1 MTEVRK
7 NRRSRWRWA
16 LSLPLFAVLIPLLV
30 AAALRSPVV
39 REYVRQQAEH
49 AIRAELGLSG
59 VIADVDIE
67 PRTLTIVA
75 RHIVLDHPKHGRFVE
90 AELLR
95 IRPSWRALL
104 SGRVDLHNISIDRA
118 TVWLVVRDG
127 KVINGPATKPRP
139 RGGLSVD
146 LPFDKLRVKNSRL
159 LVDGAADGSAELSS
173 IALLLDSSQTDVL
186 GITLTAPYGVVEH
199 RAGKER
205 VDGIDIR
212 AKLTNENLQLELL
225 RLHGPDFAIT
235 VRRAGVQ
242 LPQASEYHGELELA
256 LHLAQL
262 QRWPLP
268 VTLPPVG
275 GSLRVR
281 AKLHSSP
288 DGPQGDARVSL
299 HRAFLDQYG
308 FGEDVEFDLNI
319 DKRALRFEGTA
330 ELIRHGGRVDL
341 TGSLGLSGALPL
353 SLRARVV
360 DVQFAKLMEQLGV
373 SPNAI
378 VDWTLAGNFELRGT
392 LNPLSLQG
400 PLRMPTRDF
409 RVLRDAWH
417 KSPARNIVAV
427 ASANLVGNVSV
438 KPKGIFLQH
447 IAVSLR
453 NSKLH
458 VDEVMLGF
466 DNEVRIRAGG
476 EVFDLRDASPLV
488 DFPIAGNGG
497 FDLRVDGTYKE
508 PRVTGHVQLRDFAF
522 ASYPFGDVESD
533 FLLED
538 DVQAVRF
545 PQLVA
550 KKAASRYRARD
561 FKLDFRDHRLA
572 ITAGLRLE
580 HFAMQ
585 DFYHVFHYENDER
598 YISYQGLLTGDA
610 ELRYSL
616 GFPGDS
622 PRGSLRADVDL
633 AVEEAELSGF
643 RFAGGEIVG
652 SWNWLDHAQGYRGGE
667 LNVDRFSLRKGDAT
681 ISLSGKMAL
690 GGKLDIVVV
699 GDKIAIHDTEGLSE
713 RLPEL
718 RGSYGVT
725 GTIKGNA
732 ALPRAEV
739 EIAAVNLT
747 YAGEALGDA
756 RAYVRLTDK
765 SDAWIHEA
773 LSWPTDAP
781 PPEAACAHGR
791 EGLARGVW
799 PEDPPLRTSEGLL
812 PALDAPMAY
821 VVCGSAFGGKLVFD
835 LALGRTRT
843 YPVRGDLR
851 FTDFPLAKFLPKQ
864 GLAANE
870 GALSGLLRLRGG
882 ALLTPVDLVGDVSFD
897 TLKLGQLGVV
907 LENEGPVKARFLA
920 GRFEIEQAAF
930 MGPGSELRIEGG
942 GSLVSGLG
950 LNLSGSVDLSILPT
964 FSREVREASGSMQ
977 LAVKLTGPL
986 ERPAVFG
993 QARVDGASL
1002 ALADV
1007 PFPIESIDGLVT
1019 FSAERVL
1026 IERVTAQVL
1035 SGNVALQGVA
1045 ALRGREL
1052 GSYRLEIDADRLAVS
1067 PKEGIDL
1074 LLGGQAALSWQRG
1087 DRLPKLHGTL
1097 RLGRTRYTRPVT
1109 VGRLLTDFTKK
1120 TRADVDSYDP
1130 KLDHV
1135 ALELRV
1141 VQSEPMRV
1149 ENDLIEADISIDDS
1163 KEPFRLLGTDQRF
1176 GVLGDMDI
1184 RHGTMRVRD
1193 RPFSIKDGEIS
1204 FDNAAR
1210 IEPRFDLHADTD
1222 VRRNAELGQLHWH
1235 IGVHAWGT
1243 PEAFQF
1249 ELTSD
1254 PYLSQDDIAL
1264 LLAVGMTHTELAQL
1278 QTSSLTSTAAFE
1290 ALATVTGVER
1300 EVQRALPAIDEV
1312 HIASAYSLRSMRTEP
1327 QLHLGKR
1334 IADRLRLNA
1343 STGLSQSRDFSTG
1356 VEYQISDKTSVGAIY
1371 NNKTSTSASQLGDV
1385 GVDLKWRLE
1394 FD

>member
-1 MTEVRK
+1 M
-7 NRRSRWRWA
+7 WRWA
-16 LSLPLFAVLIPLLV
+16 LSSLLLAVSIPLLLAV
-30 AAALRSPVV
+30 AVRSPPV
-39 REYVRQQAEH
+39 REYARQQAER
-49 AIRAELGLSG
+49 AIRAELGLVG

-75 RHIVLDHPKHGRFVE
+75 RHIVLDHPLHGRFVE

-104 SGRVDLHNISIDRA
+104 RGRVDLHNISIDQA

-127 KVINGPATKPRP
+127 KVINGPATKPRAS
-139 RGGLSVD
+139 GGLSVD
-146 LPFDKLRVKNSRL
+146 LPFNKLWVKRSRL
-159 LVDGAADGSAELSS
+159 FVDAAADGSAELSS
-173 IALLLDSSQTDVL
+173 IAVVLDSSQTDVL
-186 GITLTAPYGVVEH
+186 GITLAAPSGVVEH
-199 RAGKER
+199 RAGKDR
-205 VDGIDIR
+205 VDGIEIR

-225 RLHGPDFAIT
+225 RLHSPEFAVT
-235 VRRAGVQ
+235 VRRAGLQ
-242 LPQASEYHGELELA
+242 LPAASEYHGELELS
-256 LHLAQL
+256 LQL
-262 QRWPLP
+262 SQLERWPLP
-268 VTLPPVG
+268 VALPKVG
-275 GSLRVR
+275 GRLRVR
-281 AKLHSSP
+281 ANVHSSA
-288 DGPQGDARVSL
+288 DGPQGDGRISL
-299 HRAFLDQYG
+299 QRAFLDQYG
-308 FGEDVEFDLNI
+308 FGEHVDIDVTI
-319 DKRALRFEGTA
+319 DKRVLRFEGAA
-330 ELIRHGGRVDL
+330 EMIRHGGRVDL
-341 TGSLGLSGALPL
+341 TGSVGLTEALPL

-378 VDWTLAGNFELRGT
+378 VDWILAGNFELRGT

-417 KSPARNIVAV
+417 ITPARNIVAV
-427 ASANLVGNVSV
+427 SSANLVGSVAV

-447 IAVSLR
+447 VSIGMR
-453 NSKLH
+453 NSKLL
-458 VDEVMLGF
+458 VEEVMLGF
-466 DNEVRIRAGG
+466 DNDVRIRAVG
-476 EVFDLRDASPLV
+476 EVFDLRDTTPLV
-488 DFPIAGNGG
+488 NFPIAGNGG
-497 FDLRVDGTYKE
+497 FEVRVDGTYMD
-508 PRVTGHVQLRDFAF
+508 PRVAGHVRLRDFAF

-545 PQLVA
+545 PQLIA
-550 KKAASRYRARD
+550 KKGNSRYRARD
-561 FKLDFRDHRLA
+561 FKLDFRDRRLA
-572 ITAGLRLE
+572 ITAGVHFER
-580 HFAMQ
+580 FAMQ

-598 YISYQGLLTGDA
+598 YISYQADINGDA

-633 AVEEAELSGF
+633 VVEDAELSGF
-643 RFAGGEIVG
+643 RFSGGEIIG

-667 LNVDRFSLRKGDAT
+667 LSVERFSLRKGDGT
-681 ISLSGKMAL
+681 VSLSGKMSL
-690 GGKLDIVVV
+690 GGKLDMVVV
-699 GDKIAIHDTEGLSE
+699 GDKIAIRDTEGLSE
-713 RLPEL
+713 RMPEL

-725 GTIKGNA
+725 GTIKGSA

-739 EIAAVNLT
+739 EIAAADLT
-747 YAGEALGDA
+747 YAGEALGGA
-756 RAYVRLTDK
+756 RSYVRLTDK
-765 SDAWIHEA
+765 TDPWIQEA
-773 LSWPTDAP
+773 LSWQPDAP

-799 PEDPPLRTSEGLL
+799 PEDPPLSTSEGPL

-821 VVCGSAFGGKLVFD
+821 IVCGSAFGGRVVLD
-835 LALGRTRT
+835 LALGRTRS
-843 YPVRGDLR
+843 YPLRGDLR
-851 FTDFPLAKFLPKQ
+851 FADFPLAKFLPKQ
-864 GLAANE
+864 DVAANE

-882 ALLTPVDLVGDVSFD
+882 ALLTPSQLAGDIRLD

-907 LENEGPVKARFLA
+907 LENEGPVKARFLD

-942 GSLVSGLG
+942 GSLVGGLG
-950 LNLSGSVDLSILPT
+950 LNVSGSVDLSILPT
-964 FSREVREASGSMQ
+964 FSREVREASGSME
-977 LAVKLTGPL
+977 LAIKVTGQL

-1002 ALADV
+1002 QLAAV
-1007 PFPIESIDGLVT
+1007 PFPVESIDGLVT

-1035 SGNVALQGVA
+1035 SGSVALQGVA
-1045 ALRGREL
+1045 ALRGRQL
-1052 GSYRLEIDADRLAVS
+1052 GSYRLELDADRLSVS

-1074 LLGGQAALSWQRG
+1074 VLGGQGALSWQRG

-1097 RLGRTRYTRPVT
+1097 RIGRTRYTRPVT
-1109 VGRLLTDFTKK
+1109 VGRLLSDFGKN

-1130 KLDHV
+1130 KLDRV
-1135 ALELRV
+1135 ALDLRV

-1149 ENDLIEADISIDDS
+1149 ENNLVEAEISIDDA

-1193 RPFSIKDGEIS
+1193 RLFSIKDGEIS

-1278 QTSSLTSTAAFE
+1278 QTSNLTSTAAFE